1 MRRAQLLLALLSIGL
16 LLTSPALAKK
26 KSEEAD
32 AAGAPVLAIQLESQI
47 LARLPDVA
55 EALQAVED
63 NPQDSEAWRVLG
75 MRLVEHAGYKDGI
88 ASLKQAVELDDQNVA
103 AWTDLGAAYIRAD
116 KVSNGI
122 SALKRALKIEP
133 FAAVAHYNLGVGYMA
148 QGNYDAA
155 FSSFETALLIEPR
168 LASPDE
174 NPGALSNPMLAYVR
188 HGAYMRREGA
198 APALLSGQVPA
209 DMLVVSAP
217 AAPVEAAGSEE
228 PEEPEE
234 PEAK

>member
-1 MRRAQLLLALLSIGL
+1 MRRAQLFLAPLLIGL
-16 LLTSPALAKK
+16 VLTTPADAKK
-26 KSEEAD
+26 KSAEAD
-32 AAGAPVLAIQLESQI
+32 AGEELVPAIQLQSQI

-55 EALQAVED
+55 EALDAVEA
-63 NPQDSEAWRVLG
+63 NPQDANAWRVLG
-75 MRLVEHAGYKDGI
+75 MRLVEHAGFKDGI

-103 AWTDLGAAYIRAD
+103 AWTDLGAAYIRSD
-116 KVSNGI
+116 KVSSGI

-174 NPGALSNPMLAYVR
+174 NPGALTNPMLAYVQ

-209 DMLVVSAP
+209 DMLIFG
-217 AAPVEAAGSEE
+217 APVEPVEMPVPEAP
-228 PEEPEE
+228 PEEPTE
-234 PEAK
+234 K